1 MRSILLPRHGFMK
14 RVLLLI
20 PLAITLIS
28 CSHEVKVLDSH
39 KFIASGNSSVFEQT
53 RERFKIEYDSL
64 DLGVFITSIEG
75 EKQGKTTYWLYEVNS
90 QPINIASDKYFP
102 NPGDTVQWKL
112 ASVY

>member
-1 MRSILLPRHGFMK
+1 MKRLSILI
-14 RVLLLI
+14 LL
-20 PLAITLIS
+20 AVTMIS

-39 KFIASGNSSVFEQT
+39 KFIAGGNSSVFEQT
-53 RERFKIEYDSL
+53 REHFKIEYDSL

-75 EKQGKTTYWLYEVNS
+75 QKQGKTAYWLYEVNS

-102 NPGDTVQWKL
+102 NPGDTVRWKL